1 MTLNGSKPSIA
12 WRLLTLVTLGLLIL
26 GGACSRGDPSV
37 ELSSFGTAPTW
48 ELDSQ
53 LGNKVASKDLLGK
66 AYVANFMWTHCR
78 DTCPTMSL
86 QMAMLQERI
95 RADRLLGED
104 AVLVSFSIDPE
115 RDTPERLRKYADLFK
130 ADPGGWLFL
139 TGDPVSIIEVV
150 TNGFGVSFRSVT
162 PGTDQLHVDDQ
173 VSQEGAGEVG
183 LRLKDVVGTDDLG
196 ELLDIDHSVQFQHQ
210 DVFVL
215 VDGRRTHSQVLHRQ
229 LPGYRPGHAGP

>member
-162 PGTDQLHVDDQ
+162 PGTDQLRVDDQ
-173 VSQEGAGEVG
+173 VSQ
-183 LRLKDVVGTDDLG
+183 
-196 ELLDIDHSVQFQHQ
+196 
-210 DVFVL
+210 
-215 VDGRRTHSQVLHRQ
+215 GRRRRGRAAAEGRGGDRR
-229 LPGYRPGHAGP
+229 PRRAFGYRSLRAVPAPGRVRSRRWRGSHS